1 MDLPSIDRHSVV
13 PLYYQIQQGLL
24 SLIRSGK
31 LKPGNAIPSEED
43 LSRRLHVS
51 RMTARQALKS
61 LCNMGIAYSRRGK
74 GTFVSGIKM
83 EKNFRQVL
91 SFSQEMAS
99 RGARPGAKV
108 VSFVSVPAQPEVAK
122 ALRLRQ
128 GGQVIRL
135 QRVRMADSV
144 PMGIE
149 TAHLPLR
156 LFPKLLEQFDPRTSL
171 YQTLAQRHGIHIAI
185 ADEVVEAGLAGAEEA
200 RLLRV
205 SKGSPVFLFT
215 RTSHLE
221 TGEPVE
227 YVKAIYRG
235 DRYKMVNRLTRS
247 NLAN

>member
-1 MDLPSIDRHSVV
+1 VDLPSIDRHSVV

-24 SLIRSGK
+24 SLIRAGK
-31 LKPGNAIPSEED
+31 LKPGKAIPSEED
-43 LSRRLHVS
+43 LSKRLRVS
-51 RMTARQALKS
+51 RMTARHALKS
-61 LCNMGIAYSRRGK
+61 LCNLGVAYSRRGK

-99 RGARPGAKV
+99 RGARPASKV
-108 VSFVSVPAQPEVAK
+108 IAFVAIPAQSEVAK
-122 ALRLRQ
+122 ALQLRP
-128 GGQVIRL
+128 GEQVIRL
-135 QRVRMADSV
+135 QRVRMANSL

-149 TAHLPLR
+149 TAHLPSR
-156 LFPKLLEQFDPRTSL
+156 LFPDLLEHFNPRSSL
-171 YQTLAQRHGIHIAI
+171 YQALAQHHGIHIAI

-205 SKGSPVFLFT
+205 PKGSPVFLFT
-215 RTSHLE
+215 RTSYVE

-235 DRYKMVNRLTRS
+235 DRYKMANRLTRM
-247 NLAN
+247 N

>member
-1 MDLPSIDRHSVV
+1 VDLPSIDRHSVV

-31 LKPGNAIPSEED
+31 LKPGKAIPSEED
-43 LSRRLHVS
+43 LSRRLRIS
-51 RMTARQALKS
+51 RMTARHALKS
-61 LCNMGIAYSRRGK
+61 LCNLGVAYSRRGK
-74 GTFVSGIKM
+74 GTFVSSIKV

-91 SFSQEMAS
+91 SFSQEMVS

-108 VSFVSVPAQPEVAK
+108 ISFVAIPAEPEVAK
-122 ALRLRQ
+122 ALRLRP
-128 GGQVIRL
+128 GEQVIRL
-135 QRVRMADSV
+135 QRVRMADSL

-156 LFPKLLEQFDPRTSL
+156 LFPNLLERFNPRTSL
-171 YQTLAQRHGIHIAI
+171 YQTLAQHHGIHIAI
-185 ADEVVEAGLAGAEEA
+185 ADEVVEAGLVGAEEA

-205 SKGSPVFLFT
+205 PKGSPVFLFT
-215 RTSHLE
+215 RTSYVE

-235 DRYKMVNRLTRS
+235 DRYKMANRLTRK
-247 NLAN
+247 N